1 MILGPYFPIQTLK
14 TFPRFPM
21 SHSFP
26 WKQFLLQPWAH
37 RCRFPATGPVPS
49 FPSLSSSPPPAIL
62 PLAFQDAQNKT
73 EKLNPYQGKEHFSEG
88 SITCKDP
95 ILSVL
100 EATLSYQQDKF
111 SSLSQISGLKYLYCR
126 RAFSLYI
133 WKPKGLFGWSSPNSR
148 NSLPR
153 ILHIAFKW
161 QFPSYLLR
169 LSFTMAS
176 SWGRPKHRVTYAFPG
191 IYLWWYGEIPWS
203 LPRNINGGI

>member
-1 MILGPYFPIQTLK
+1 MSCVCLSCINLWEWSTGVLKWGHIAVNTEIIMILGPYFPIQTLK
-14 TFPRFPM
+14 TFPRFPE

-62 PLAFQDAQNKT
+62 PLALQDTQNKT

-126 RAFSLYI
+126 RASSLYI

-148 NSLPR
+148 NSLSPEQPAKN
-153 ILHIAFKW
+153 I
-161 QFPSYLLR
+161 
-169 LSFTMAS
+169 
-176 SWGRPKHRVTYAFPG
+176 TYCF
-191 IYLWWYGEIPWS
+191 
-203 LPRNINGGI
+203 